1 MTPRSWLRIPLISVT
16 AVGAVFVLFTIMYS
30 LVVTDLAGL
39 KDDTDS
45 VRFDFVR
52 LQKRELSPT
61 ERKLPEKAQKPKKPK
76 MPESQADAESLNPD
90 GLKFSSTAAT
100 PYNLDL
106 MAGSDLSKG
115 WAGTRDPLPIMR
127 VTPVYPSRASRRG
140 IEGWAEVAFTIN
152 TNGAT
157 EDVRIVAEEP
167 SSVFG
172 RAAIKA
178 VRKWKYKPQIIDGKV
193 QPRPNVRVVLKFEL
207 EK

>member
-30 LVVTDLAGL
+30 LVVTDLASL
-39 KDDTDS
+39 KNGTDS

-140 IEGWAEVAFTIN
+140 LEGWVEVAFTIN

-157 EDVRIVAEEP
+157 EDIRIVAEEP
-167 SSVFG
+167 PSVFG

-193 QPRPNVRVVLKFEL
+193 QSRPNVRVVLKFEL